1 MKVEVKGN
9 DVVRAYKKMKRKLTQ
24 DGVFDIMKDKQYYT
38 KPSAKKRADVKL
50 RQFNVRKRQWE
61 NMLSTGEADRWMKKN
76 KRNNRSRFLTGKH

>member
-1 MKVEVKGN
+1 MKVDVKNN

-38 KPSAKKRADVKL
+38 KPSTKNRENKKTRI
-50 RQFNVRKRQWE
+50 FNVRKRQWE
-61 NMLSTGEADRWMKKN
+61 NMLSTGDADRWMKKN

>member
-1 MKVEVKGN
+1 MKVDVKNN

-38 KPSAKKRADVKL
+38 KPSTKNREIKKTRI
-50 RQFNVRKRQWE
+50 FNVRKRQWE
-61 NMLSTGEADRWMKKN
+61 NMLSTGDADRWMKKN